1 MNKLLSILALSLILY
16 GCSSTAKTSKATE
29 SDQKNGNVVE
39 VKNNTIT
46 LADYLRRVPG
56 VLVQGSG
63 DNVTLTIRGAQS
75 VNSNNSPLFIIDGQR
90 VGNNY
95 ANANRLVDVN
105 DIDSIEVL
113 KGSEGGARYGI
124 VGSNGVIVIRT
135 KSS

>member
-1 MNKLLSILALSLILY
+1 MNRLLSILALSLIFY
-16 GCSSTAKTSKATE
+16 GCSPTGKTTKATE

-39 VKNNTIT
+39 VNNNTIT

-63 DNVTLTIRGAQS
+63 DNVTLTIRGVQS
-75 VNSNNSPLFIIDGQR
+75 VNSDNSPLFIIDGQR

-95 ANANRLVDVN
+95 ANANRLVDIN
-105 DIDSIEVL
+105 DIDSVEVL

-124 VGSNGVIVIRT
+124 VGSNGVIIIRT
-135 KSS
+135 KRS